1 MNEDNTYKSCSIK
14 HNRLLH
20 FLRIFD
26 KPLKKVEIKMN
37 YYINTQEFARDRCLK
52 RRMKDSER
60 DSNRVKSELFCIFI
74 SFIFE

>member
-37 YYINTQEFARDRCLK
+37 YYINTRICTRQMFETK
-52 RRMKDSER
+52 NER
-60 DSNRVKSELFCIFI
+60 Q
-74 SFIFE
+74 